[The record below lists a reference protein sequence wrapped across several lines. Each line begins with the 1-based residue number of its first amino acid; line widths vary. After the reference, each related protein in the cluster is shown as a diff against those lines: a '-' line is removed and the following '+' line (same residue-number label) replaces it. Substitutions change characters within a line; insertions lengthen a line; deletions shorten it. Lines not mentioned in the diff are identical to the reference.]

1 MAERKSLDGLTLTRQ
16 RGMTLMALG
25 AMEIWDGADL
35 SLLRDGLNHVIL
47 QGGSR
52 SVAVDMSAVKYV
64 PSGFFGMLFDWYDQG
79 VTIRLL
85 GPQAR
90 VRNMLWFRQF
100 FCHETD
106 DWYLLHDNLKA
117 LDADECEEADTWQEG
132 EWDSTIDAP
141 APVTADR

>member
-1 MAERKSLDGLTLTRQ
+1 MAERKSLDGLTLSRQ
-16 RGMTLMALG
+16 HGTTLMALA

-47 QGGSR
+47 QNGSR

-79 VTIRLL
+79 VMIRLL
-85 GPQAR
+85 DPQER

-100 FCHETD
+100 SCHEVD
-106 DWYLLHDNLKA
+106 CWYLLHDNRKPIEGDVLEEMNA
-117 LDADECEEADTWQEG
+117 WHHDEWE
-132 EWDSTIDAP
+132 S
-141 APVTADR
+141 PVE